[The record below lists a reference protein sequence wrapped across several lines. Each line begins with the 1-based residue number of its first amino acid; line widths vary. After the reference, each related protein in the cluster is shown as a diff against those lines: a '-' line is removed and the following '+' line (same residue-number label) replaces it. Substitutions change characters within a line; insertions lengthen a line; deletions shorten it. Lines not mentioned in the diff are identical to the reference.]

1 MNIKGAT
8 RLGID
13 LLDTIDEINEVNK
26 GKEWELDIDLL
37 LELEDP

>member
-1 MNIKGAT
+1 MKIKGAT

-13 LLDTIDEINEVNK
+13 LDTIDEINEVNK
-26 GKEWELDIDLL
+26 GKEWELDIDLP

>member
-13 LLDTIDEINEVNK
+13 LDTIDEINEVNK
-26 GKEWELDIDLL
+26 GKEGELDIDLL

>member
-1 MNIKGAT
+1 MNIKGAR

-13 LLDTIDEINEVNK
+13 LDTIDEINEVNK
-26 GKEWELDIDLL
+26 GKEGELDIDLL